1 MRIRISEDD
10 ARSIKSNIAIIRY
23 ELKKLEGMILVEKKK
38 KKNMESLERVR
49 EDFLESKKK
58 YYNVCVCFNAHMHF
72 FSLSFY
78 FSLVNRV
85 YL

>member
-38 KKNMESLERVR
+38 KRIWRV
-49 EDFLESKKK
+49 
-58 YYNVCVCFNAHMHF
+58 
-72 FSLSFY
+72 
-78 FSLVNRV
+78 
-85 YL
+85 